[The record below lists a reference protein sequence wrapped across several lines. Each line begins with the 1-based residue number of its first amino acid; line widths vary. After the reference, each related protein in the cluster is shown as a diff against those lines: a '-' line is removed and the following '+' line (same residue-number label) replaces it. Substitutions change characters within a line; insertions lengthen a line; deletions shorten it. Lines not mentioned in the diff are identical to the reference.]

1 MSALIIGALGAQ
13 INAAPSKG
21 TRLTSGTSY
30 TATVTGWH
38 RVVCQGGGGGGA
50 GTVNNGGDAGM
61 YCEAWHY
68 LTAGTA
74 YAYAIGAGGTSAAN
88 AAGGA
93 GGSTT
98 FTGPNITQ
106 TALGGSGG
114 AASVA
119 THSNTARFDGVTTA
133 GAAAVNG
140 LLNCI
145 YGANG
150 GTSVGG
156 TTLINGGFCGFRAG
170 GLGNVTQTTA
180 GGGSSF
186 FAAGG
191 NGATSAAAG
200 SAGALGSGGGSSG
213 STAFAGGAGGAG
225 LIEIY

>member
-21 TRLTSGTSY
+21 TRLTSGTSF

-38 RVVCQGGGGGGA
+38 RVVCQGGGGA
-50 GTVNNGGDAGM
+50 GSGNLPNGGDAGM

-74 YAYAIGAGGTSAAN
+74 YAYTIGAGGTGAAN
-88 AAGGA
+88 ANGGN

-114 AASVA
+114 IISGT
-119 THSNTARFDGVTTA
+119 THSNTARLDGVTTA
-133 GAAAVNG
+133 SAPAANG

-150 GTSVGG
+150 ATTIGASRDGG
-156 TTLINGGFCGFRAG
+156 YCGFRAG
-170 GLGNVTQTTA
+170 GLGNVTQNTA
-180 GGGSSF
+180 GGGASF